1 MRPREN
7 APGIRGSYAY
17 PNPRE
22 ELGGLSGGGGG
33 NRTRVRKVS
42 AVSLYARSRQFEFR
56 PGSRPP
62 AGLPPRLVRFNL
74 AATASGQKEMAA
86 SPLHGA
92 PALSRGQGEAGRS
105 LAFKQ
110 REPAQ
115 CRLVY
120 FATLITGPSGVPG
133 AQLRLQSLPS
143 NPSRP
148 HIVIATGRQ
157 PGFARLDILYLIN
170 ATMA

>member
-1 MRPREN
+1 MN
-7 APGIRGSYAY
+7 
-17 PNPRE
+17 
-22 ELGGLSGGGGG
+22 
-33 NRTRVRKVS
+33 
-42 AVSLYARSRQFEFR
+42 LYARSRQFEFR

-62 AGLPPRLVRFNL
+62 AELPPRLVRFNL

-92 PALSRGQGEAGRS
+92 PAPSRGQGEAGRS
-105 LAFKQ
+105 LAFRQ

-120 FATLITGPSGVPG
+120 FATLVTGPSGVPG

-148 HIVIATGRQ
+148 HIMIPTGRQ
-157 PGFARLDILYLIN
+157 PGFAQLNILYLED
-170 ATMA
+170 AKRAWFLSSPLVALP